1 MSRPLRIEYEN
12 AFYHVIARGER
23 RDIIF
28 TCPADKEKFLI
39 KLGETAEKYRV
50 LVHAYVLMD
59 NHYHM
64 LLETP
69 QGNLSQAMHYL
80 NASYGNW
87 FRRRYDI
94 VGSVFQGRFKAIL
107 VEKDEYL
114 QVLSAYI
121 HLNPVRAGIVEEPSI
136 YEYSSCRF
144 FTQKSKQPAFLRT
157 DDLLSMFNGSRSEYR
172 RFVAGYSKH
181 GTEIDPEV
189 IYGKN
194 SLLGSEGFLRMAFK
208 KMKKAGE
215 MIDER
220 EQPDVRD
227 MSLVNADDIIEIMLV
242 EMRIAEDSIWTRRR
256 GNVYRKLLIYG
267 LWQHTANSLKQIG
280 EIMKMDYA
288 AVSAMVRIFKKE
300 MKTDRASRLL
310 TEKLAREVMK
320 RRIRKTKLIS
330 E

>member
-23 RDIIF
+23 RDAIF
-28 TCPADKEKFLI
+28 NYPSDKEKFLV
-39 KLGETAEKYRV
+39 KLGETAEKYRL

-59 NHYHM
+59 NHYHV
-64 LLETP
+64 LVETP

-80 NASYGNW
+80 NASYSNW
-87 FRRRYDI
+87 FRRKYDI
-94 VGSVFQGRFKAIL
+94 VGSVFQGRYKAVL

-114 QVLSAYI
+114 QILSAYI
-121 HLNPVRAGIVEEPSI
+121 HLNPVRAGIVEEPSQ
-136 YEYSSCRF
+136 YEYSSYRF
-144 FTQKSKQPAFLRT
+144 YTLKSKQPAFLRI
-157 DDLLSMFNGSRSEYR
+157 DDLLGMFNGNRSEYR

-181 GTEIDPEV
+181 GTEIDTEV

-194 SLLGSEGFLRMAFK
+194 SLLGSVGFLRMAFK
-208 KMKKAGE
+208 KMKNAGE

-227 MSLVNADDIIEIMLV
+227 MSLVNADDIMEIMFV
-242 EMRIAEDSIWTRRR
+242 DMRIAEDAIWQRRR
-256 GNVYRKLLIYG
+256 GNVYRKLLLYG

-300 MKTDRASRLL
+300 IEADKASRLL
-310 TEKLAREVMK
+310 AKKLAGEVMK
-320 RRIRKTKLIS
+320 RRIRKM
-330 E
+330 

>member
-23 RDIIF
+23 RDAIF
-28 TCPADKEKFLI
+28 NCPADKDKFLV
-39 KLGETAEKYRV
+39 KLGETVEKYRL

-64 LLETP
+64 LVETP

-80 NASYGNW
+80 NANYGNW
-87 FRRRYDI
+87 FRHKYDT
-94 VGSVFQGRFKAIL
+94 VGSIFQGRFKSIL

-114 QVLSAYI
+114 KVLSAYI
-121 HLNPVRAGIVEEPSI
+121 HLNPVRGGIADKASL
-136 YEYSSCRF
+136 YEHSSYRFYS
-144 FTQKSKQPAFLRT
+144 QKVKPPEFLKT
-157 DDLLSMFNGSRSEYR
+157 DDLLGMFNGNRSEYR
-172 RFVAGYSKH
+172 RFVDGYSKH
-181 GTEIDPEV
+181 GTEIDPEE

-194 SLLGSEGFLRMAFK
+194 ALLGSEGFLRKVFTK
-208 KMKKAGE
+208 LEKAGG

-220 EQPDVRD
+220 EQHEIRD
-227 MSLVNADDIIEIMLV
+227 MRLVNADDIMEVMFV
-242 EMRIAEDSIWTRRR
+242 EMRIDEDMVWQRQR
-256 GNVYRKLLIYG
+256 GNFYRKLLIYG

-300 MKTDRASRLL
+300 MKTDKACRLL
-310 TEKLAREVMK
+310 AERLAKEVMK
-320 RRIRKTKLIS
+320 RRIRKK
-330 E
+330 

>member
-1 MSRPLRIEYEN
+1 MARPLRIEYEN

-23 RDIIF
+23 RDVIF
-28 TCPADKEKFLI
+28 TCPADKDKFLI
-39 KLGETAEKYRV
+39 KLGETTEKYRL

-59 NHYHM
+59 NHYH
-64 LLETP
+64 LLVETP
-69 QGNLSQAMHYL
+69 HGNLSQAMHYL

-87 FRRRYDI
+87 FRHKYDI
-94 VGSVFQGRFKAIL
+94 VGSVFQGRYKAIL

-114 QVLSAYI
+114 NVLSAYI
-121 HLNPVRAGIVEEPSI
+121 HLNPVRAGIVEEPSR

-144 FTQKSKQPAFLRT
+144 YTLKSKSKNPAFLRT
-157 DDLLSMFNGSRSEYR
+157 DDLLGMFNGNKSEYR
-172 RFVAGYSKH
+172 RFLKGYSEH
-181 GTEIDPEV
+181 GTKIDSEV

-194 SLLGSEGFLRMAFK
+194 ALLGSEGFLRSVFK
-208 KMKKAGE
+208 KIKDTGGS
-215 MIDER
+215 IDDR

-227 MSLVNADDIIEIMLV
+227 MSLVNADDIMEIMLV
-242 EMRIAEDSIWTRRR
+242 EMRIAEDAIWQRRR

-300 MKTDRASRLL
+300 ITENKASRQ
-310 TEKLAREVMK
+310 LAERLAGEVMK
-320 RRIRKTKLIS
+320 RRIRKT
-330 E
+330 

>member
-23 RDIIF
+23 RDAIF
-28 TCPADKEKFLI
+28 TCPADNEKFLI
-39 KLGETAEKYRV
+39 KLGETTEKYRL

-59 NHYHM
+59 THYHM
-64 LLETP
+64 LVETP

-80 NASYGNW
+80 NASYSNW
-87 FRRRYDI
+87 FRYKYDI
-94 VGSVFQGRFKAIL
+94 VGSVFQGRYKAIL

-121 HLNPVRAGIVEEPSI
+121 HLNPVRAGIVDRPSL
-136 YEYSSCRF
+136 YEHSSYRFYS
-144 FTQKSKQPAFLRT
+144 QKLKHPAFLKT
-157 DDLLSMFNGSRSEYR
+157 DDLLGMFNGNRSEYR
-172 RFVAGYSKH
+172 RFVGRYSKH
-181 GTEIDPEV
+181 GTEIDPEE

-194 SLLGSEGFLRMAFK
+194 ALLGSVGFLRNAFK
-208 KMKKAGE
+208 QMNNAGG

-220 EQPDVRD
+220 EQPDVRN
-227 MSLVNADDIIEIMLV
+227 MSLVNADDIMEIMLV
-242 EMRIAEDSIWTRRR
+242 EMRIAEDDIWLRRR

-288 AVSAMVRIFKKE
+288 AVSAMVRIFKNE
-300 MKTDRASRLL
+300 LTTDKASRLL
-310 TEKLAREVMK
+310 AERLAREVMK
-320 RRIRKTKLIS
+320 RRIRKM
-330 E
+330 

>member
-1 MSRPLRIEYEN
+1 MARPLRIEYEN

-23 RDIIF
+23 RDLIF

-39 KLGETAEKYRV
+39 KLGETAEKYRL

-59 NHYHM
+59 NHYHI

-94 VGSVFQGRFKAIL
+94 VGSVFQGRYKAIL

-121 HLNPVRAGIVEEPSI
+121 HLNPVRAGIVEEPSR
-136 YEYSSCRF
+136 YEYGSYRF
-144 FTQKSKQPAFLRT
+144 YALKSKQPAFLRT
-157 DDLLSMFNGSRSEYR
+157 EDLLGMFNGNRREYR
-172 RFVAGYSKH
+172 RFVNGYSEH

-194 SLLGSEGFLRMAFK
+194 ALLGSEGFLRMAFK
-208 KMKKAGE
+208 KIKNTGE
-215 MIDER
+215 TIDDR

-227 MSLVNADDIIEIMLV
+227 MSLVNADDIMEIMLV
-242 EMRIAEDSIWTRRR
+242 EMRIAEDAIWQRRR

-300 MKTDRASRLL
+300 ITQSKASRQLA
-310 TEKLAREVMK
+310 ERLAREVMK
-320 RRIRKTKLIS
+320 RRIRKR
-330 E
+330 